1 MQSKSYNHNNK
12 ITVVSKLSDTLQQ
25 EKKPLPEAIADLSNR
40 LTSVQ
45 KFIDESYKKVL
56 NIDQNISIMRLED
69 IAILRLMSKNILTFR
84 IEQLIYDSPNHIIL
98 YVRTKD
104 EFYRYEIN
112 KEDWVNIDEQQ
123 IENEKSFY
131 CSMYEDLVDFDA
143 RITKGQNKELLE
155 RIKTVGEICK

>member
-1 MQSKSYNHNNK
+1 MQSSSYNHKNK
-12 ITVVSKLSDTLQQ
+12 ITVVQKLADAVQTNT
-25 EKKPLPEAIADLSNR
+25 KPLPEITADLSNQ
-40 LTSVQ
+40 LTLVQ
-45 KFIDESYKKVL
+45 KFIDESYKKIV

-69 IAILRLMSKNILTFR
+69 IAILRLMSKNILSFR

-98 YVRTKD
+98 YVRSK
-104 EFYRYEIN
+104 EGLYRYEIN

-131 CSMYEDLVDFDA
+131 CSMYEDLVDFDR
-143 RITKGQNKELLE
+143 RITKGKDKELLE